1 MPATPETTRS
11 DGTGPPGTDHQDGTG
26 GLTSALSTAV
36 VHLLREHTGRGP
48 TRAKTYINQD
58 LLTVV
63 LQDTLTKGERNLVL
77 AGRASDVLHTR
88 HIFQQTMRVDLVE
101 AVQRLT
107 GRKVAA
113 FLSANHIEPDLA
125 IESFMLEPEESAA

>member
-1 MPATPETTRS
+1 V
-11 DGTGPPGTDHQDGTG
+11 
-26 GLTSALSTAV
+26 STAV

-63 LQDTLTKGERNLVL
+63 LQDTLTRGERSLVE
-77 AGRASDVLHTR
+77 AGRAGDVLHTR
-88 HIFQQTMRVDLVE
+88 HVFQQTMRDDLVD
-101 AVQRLT
+101 AVERLT

-113 FLSANHIEPDLA
+113 FLSANHIAPDLA
-125 IESFMLEPEESAA
+125 IESFMLDPEASAA

>member
-11 DGTGPPGTDHQDGTG
+11 DGTGAPGAAHQDGTG
-26 GLTSALSTAV
+26 GLSSALSTAV

-63 LQDTLTKGERNLVL
+63 LQDTLTRGERSLVE
-77 AGRASDVLHTR
+77 AGRAGDVLHTR
-88 HIFQQTMRVDLVE
+88 HVFQQTMRDDLVE
-101 AVQRLT
+101 AVERLT

-113 FLSANHIEPDLA
+113 FLSSNHIAPDLA
-125 IESFMLEPEESAA
+125 IESFMLEPEEAAA